1 MADSTSKL
9 DDTQGLVTAQDSF
22 TTSPDEQS
30 FNHLHP
36 SQHDP
41 ASDNDASE
49 RPVREKLKKTSIQ
62 SMPRQDRGPQPQDPT
77 TEGEL
82 AANSETLPELESAT
96 ARTPSPASESRGR
109 LSRKRSYDD
118 SVENPTIVKDAL
130 TYQENVEQDAKH
142 TRKRSRDVRA
152 AQPRETKFTTT
163 PIEQALPEAEG
174 IDDGNIIGS
183 NDQADRDMRNSVRS
197 PGKKRSGED
206 LDNESH
212 REQKI
217 AATDEVKAYRRSE
230 DSERRE
236 DFSRSENQAPSI
248 DDRILEGEQNEGN
261 GASTAEKSETPKA
274 LVDPPQGQA
283 LDAAP
288 IETLESPGMK
298 SQESAKAPTTFASSG
313 FAAMSNSTASPFG
326 TFGTSSS
333 SVFRKSPAPTSN
345 VASST
350 STAPN
355 GFDFGP
361 SNPPGASQKQP
372 LSFSSSSATA
382 SASPFVANG
391 AAPKLSS
398 FGASAFGSGF
408 ANPNAGPGRL
418 KSFAAPT
425 GDLASSKVPET
436 TRGLGGKQDLPG
448 EEDADGGSDDGAA
461 LEEVGVG
468 DHEVDSRFQQQEVE
482 TGESGERSIFV
493 CPRAQLYFFD
503 KSAWH
508 EKGKGTFKLNINDDD
523 TSSERKAR
531 FIMRAHQTF
540 RVLLNQPIFK
550 QMAVGDSKGREP
562 AGKNIS
568 FAVVDDGK
576 PTPHLLKSDM
586 LIRLFRQLSDEAEA
600 KTLFHE
606 VSKLQQDLETQV

>member
-1 MADSTSKL
+1 MADSTNKP
-9 DDTQGLVTAQDSF
+9 DDTQGLVTAHDSF
-22 TTSPDEQS
+22 TTSPNDQS
-30 FNHLHP
+30 STHLHP
-36 SQHDP
+36 SPHDP

-62 SMPRQDRGPQPQDPT
+62 SMPRQDRGPQSSELT
-77 TEGEL
+77 TEGDL
-82 AANSETLPELESAT
+82 AADSAT
-96 ARTPSPASESRGR
+96 RQEQESTVARTPSPASESRGR

-118 SVENPTIVKDAL
+118 SVEKPATANDAS
-130 TYQENVEQDAKH
+130 TYEENLEQDAKH

-152 AQPRETKFTTT
+152 AQARETKFTTT
-163 PIEQALPEAEG
+163 PIEQSLPEAEG
-174 IDDGNIIGS
+174 IDEDKTTGS
-183 NDQADRDMRNSVRS
+183 NGQFDRDPTDFVRS

-230 DSERRE
+230 DSERQE
-236 DFSRSENQAPSI
+236 DFHRTENPPPPI
-248 DDRILEGEQNEGN
+248 DDKILEGQQKEGDA
-261 GASTAEKSETPKA
+261 ASTAEQSETPKA
-274 LVDPPQGQA
+274 VVAPPQGQVS
-283 LDAAP
+283 DAAP
-288 IETLESPGMK
+288 TKTLESAGV
-298 SQESAKAPTTFASSG
+298 ESHESVKAPTTFASSG
-313 FAAMSNSTASPFG
+313 FATMSNSTASPFG
-326 TFGTSSS
+326 ALGTSSS
-333 SVFRKSPAPTSN
+333 SVFRKSTDPSPNA
-345 VASST
+345 ASSVG
-350 STAPN
+350 TASN
-355 GFDFGP
+355 GFNFGS
-361 SNPPGASQKQP
+361 SNPPSITNKQP

-391 AAPKLSS
+391 ATPKLSS
-398 FGASAFGSGF
+398 FGASPFGSGF

-425 GDLASSKVPET
+425 GDVGPSKVPDT
-436 TRGLGGKQDLPG
+436 TKVLGGKTDPSG
-448 EEDADGGSDDGAA
+448 EEDDNDGSEEEAA

-508 EKGKGTFKLNINDDD
+508 EKGRGTFKLNVNDDD
-523 TSSERKAR
+523 TSAERKAR

-562 AGKNIS
+562 GGKNIS

-576 PTPHLLKSDM
+576 PTPHLLK
-586 LIRLFRQLSDEAEA
+586 LSDEAEA

-606 VSKLQQDLETQV
+606 VSKLQQDLKTQV